1 MINREGGRENKNGEI
16 IRFGTQA
23 KAWDITEA
31 THNSNNNTHTHT
43 GGTRRC
49 VLPNEREVKTKTVR

>member
-1 MINREGGRENKNGEI
+1 MINREGGRENKNGKI

-31 THNSNNNTHTHT
+31 THNSNNTHK
-43 GGTRRC
+43 RNEEVC
-49 VLPNEREVKTKTVR
+49 VT